1 MKTNRAATS
10 APTRAG
16 RTTAV
21 TTLLTSVFE
30 GGSSAVKPAL
40 ATALAFV
47 FVAAAPPANAELIG
61 RFDAGLRN
69 IKSYGA
75 YTVVASGRVYETTGE
90 PAPVL
95 ATAVVHFPRG
105 AALRKAFLVP
115 RFFCDGS
122 KLEVN
127 PDPRLCARSHFATGS
142 MVIDA
147 RPAIADAFGVSVD
160 LFLAEGSERG
170 AKAAV
175 VVLVKSNE
183 YTPFY
188 DYEVLRGYLFKGSSA
203 GKRFGYYLE
212 LPTHLT
218 PIFPEVTLRLAEFHL
233 KMRGLTLTKR
243 VRTCVKRT
251 LGSRGRCLKRRK
263 RPRRIFWIK
272 TPNCPRT
279 AKVSFGADYAFE
291 GASPIYKRKKVSCR
305 RFRENPTLHRGGR
318 IPGA

>member
-1 MKTNRAATS
+1 M
-10 APTRAG
+10 
-16 RTTAV
+16 
-21 TTLLTSVFE
+21 
-30 GGSSAVKPAL
+30 
-40 ATALAFV
+40 
-47 FVAAAPPANAELIG
+47 
-61 RFDAGLRN
+61 
-69 IKSYGA
+69 
-75 YTVVASGRVYETTGE
+75 VV
-90 PAPVL
+90 
-95 ATAVVHFPRG
+95 
-105 AALRKAFLVP
+105 
-115 RFFCDGS
+115 
-122 KLEVN
+122 
-127 PDPRLCARSHFATGS
+127 
-142 MVIDA
+142 DA

-160 LFLAEGSERG
+160 LFLAEGKERG

-243 VRTCVKRT
+243 VRTCVERT
-251 LGSRGRCLKRRK
+251 LGTHGRCVRKAK
-263 RPRRIFWIK
+263 RPRRVFWIR

-291 GASPIYKRKKVSCR
+291 GASTIYKRKKVSCR
-305 RFRENPTLHRGGR
+305 RFLENPSLHRGGR
-318 IPGA
+318 IPGASGHER